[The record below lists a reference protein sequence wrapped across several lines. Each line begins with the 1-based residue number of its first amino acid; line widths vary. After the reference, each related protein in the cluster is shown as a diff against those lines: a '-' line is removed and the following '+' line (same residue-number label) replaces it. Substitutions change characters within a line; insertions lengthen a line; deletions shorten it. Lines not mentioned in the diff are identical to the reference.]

1 MGLGVATILTRSAK
15 NKGKRLQ
22 KEVAAMVKEHIES
35 QTGLT
40 LDPRDVTSN
49 MMSEAG
55 VDVKLSPTAEKYF
68 PYSIECK
75 NVESLNIWSALKQTE
90 TNCLP
95 NTKPMLV
102 FRRNNTPAYVVLR
115 AEDFF
120 QRNP

>member
-1 MGLGVATILTRSAK
+1 MDMGVATILTRSAK

-22 KEVAAMVKEHIES
+22 KEVAAMVKKHIES

-40 LDPRDVTSN
+40 LDPRDVQSN

-55 VDVKLSPTAEKYF
+55 VDVKLSPLAEKYF

-75 NVESLNIWSALKQTE
+75 NVESINIWASLKQAE

-95 NTKPMLV
+95 NTKPLLA
-102 FRRNNTPAYVVLR
+102 FRRNNSPTYIVLR

-120 QRNP
+120 QK